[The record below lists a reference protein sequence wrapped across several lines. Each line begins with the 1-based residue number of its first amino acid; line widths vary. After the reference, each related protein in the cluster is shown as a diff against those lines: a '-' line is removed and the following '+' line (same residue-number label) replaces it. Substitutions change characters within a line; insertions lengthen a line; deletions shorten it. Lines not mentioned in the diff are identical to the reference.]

1 MPAEGKPPLDSAEI
15 ELIKLWIG
23 AGASATQGPDAIAG
37 APAMERAPEIF
48 APDYTAQ
55 QRQIGELEAT
65 LGVRLVPRSQV
76 KTDGLTLRCVSTP
89 QRCDDAA
96 IAKLAPIGA
105 LIVDAELART
115 AVTDAGL
122 GPLSGFRN
130 LRYVDLSHTAVTGEG
145 VKRLAALEKL
155 ARLNLTAVSVSS
167 ADLEALRQNKALK
180 HIYDFESSA
189 RPQSASAQ

>member
-1 MPAEGKPPLDSAEI
+1 
-15 ELIKLWIG
+15 
-23 AGASATQGPDAIAG
+23 
-37 APAMERAPEIF
+37 MERPPEVF

-55 QRQIGELEAT
+55 QRQISEIEAA

-76 KTDGLTLRCVSTP
+76 KTDGLTLRCVSAP

-96 IAKLAPIGA
+96 IAQLAPIGA

-122 GPLSGFRN
+122 GPLSGFKN

-145 VKRLAALEKL
+145 VKKLAALDKL
-155 ARLNLTAVSVSS
+155 ERLNLTADSVSS
-167 ADLEALRQNKALK
+167 ADLESLRHNQALK
-180 HIYDFESSA
+180 RIYDF
-189 RPQSASAQ
+189 PAQ

>member
-1 MPAEGKPPLDSAEI
+1 MPAEGKPPLDEAEI
-15 ELIKLWIG
+15 KLIKLWIG
-23 AGASATQGPDAIAG
+23 AGASATQAPDAIAG
-37 APAMERAPEIF
+37 APAMERAPEVF
-48 APDYTAQ
+48 APDYTPQ
-55 QRQIGELEAT
+55 QRQIGEIEAA

-76 KTDGLTLRCVSTP
+76 KTDGLTLRCASAP

-122 GPLSGFRN
+122 GPLAGFRN

-145 VKRLAALEKL
+145 VKKLAALEKL
-155 ARLNLTAVSVSS
+155 ERLNLTGDSVSGTE
-167 ADLEALRQNKALK
+167 LESLQHNKALK
-180 HIYDFESSA
+180 RVYDFESS
-189 RPQSASAQ
+189 P